1 MLRVLPILV
10 AVVLLVFS
18 LVDLAQ
24 SRSDRVRGLPR
35 WTWAL
40 VIVFIPIVGPLIW
53 LSLGRPTDEVP
64 ARPVPPDTAPPQLAP
79 DDDPEFLAR
88 LRQQNQRVEDDR
100 LREWQADL
108 ERRERELGPDDGDG
122 PTGTTKS

>member
-10 AVVLLVFS
+10 ALVLLVFS

-24 SRSDRVRGLPR
+24 SSRDRVRVLPR

-40 VIVFIPIVGPLIW
+40 VIVFIPIAGALTW
-53 LSLGRPTDEVP
+53 LALGRPTDEAPV
-64 ARPVPPDTAPPQLAP
+64 RPVAPDAGPRQLAP

-88 LRQQNQRVEDDR
+88 LRQQNQQAEDDR

-108 ERRERELGPDDGDG
+108 ERREREIGPDDSDG
-122 PTGTTKS
+122 GAGTSKP